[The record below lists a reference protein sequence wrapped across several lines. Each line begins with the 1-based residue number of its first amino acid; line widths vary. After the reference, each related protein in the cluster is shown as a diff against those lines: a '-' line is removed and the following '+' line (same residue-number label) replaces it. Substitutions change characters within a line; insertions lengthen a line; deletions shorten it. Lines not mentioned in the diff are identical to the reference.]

1 MKIFKPKF
9 WDTKKSTYSVLLYP
23 ITFIVE
29 LIIKIKKKLIIGRK
43 FNIPIICIGNIY
55 IGGTGKTPISIMIA
69 KELEKKGKKPVI
81 IRKFYKEHLDEHN
94 LIRRHYKHLIL
105 NKNRTDGILDA
116 ENKGFDIIILD
127 DGFQDYHIKKDMSVL
142 CFNKNQLIGNG
153 LVFPSGPLRENIYS
167 IKKAQAIIIN
177 GGENKVF
184 EDKVLNINKTIK
196 IFYSNYKPVNLEEFR
211 NKELLAIAGIGNP
224 SNFFNLLTKYGLNIK
239 KKYSYPDH
247 YQFKKR
253 ELINLINIAKKNNF
267 EIITTEKD
275 YLRIKDFNLSRIKYL
290 KVEIEVIQKDKF
302 VNEILNIK

>member
-1 MKIFKPKF
+1 
-9 WDTKKSTYSVLLYP
+9 
-23 ITFIVE
+23 
-29 LIIKIKKKLIIGRK
+29 
-43 FNIPIICIGNIY
+43 
-55 IGGTGKTPISIMIA
+55 
-69 KELEKKGKKPVI
+69 
-81 IRKFYKEHLDEHN
+81 
-94 LIRRHYKHLIL
+94 
-105 NKNRTDGILDA
+105 
-116 ENKGFDIIILD
+116 
-127 DGFQDYHIKKDMSVL
+127 MSVL